1 MEQMMRQTTAAPAPR
16 KRFGWTVRSAVLAAV
31 VTTVA
36 AVALTVQAQEH
47 GAGWDGHGP
56 GAMFGGGPEHHLA
69 HRLDRMLDGLGATD
83 AQRTQIRQIAL
94 AAARDIKTQR
104 DAERDLHQR
113 ELALLAAPS
122 VDAAAAESLRQQ
134 TEALHDQSSKR
145 MLQSVLDIS
154 KVLTPEQRAK
164 IGARLQEREAVW
176 QERRAREEREHPEHP
191 HE

>member
-1 MEQMMRQTTAAPAPR
+1 
-16 KRFGWTVRSAVLAAV
+16 
-31 VTTVA
+31 
-36 AVALTVQAQEH
+36 
-47 GAGWDGHGP
+47 
-56 GAMFGGGPEHHLA
+56 
-69 HRLDRMLDGLGATD
+69 MLDGLGATD